1 MSGPQRGTDSEVSR
15 IALVTGA
22 AGGIGQRIVHRLA
35 GQGTTVVAVDL
46 AADTSK
52 DLRSIPGRVAIVQGD
67 ITDPADIE
75 RIVADTELDIGPI
88 DYLVNAVG
96 ILRVGEVVQ
105 LAQADWDEMF
115 AVNTTG
121 VFRMIREVVPRMIA
135 RRRGA
140 IVTVSSNAARTPRAS
155 MSAYS
160 ASKAAA
166 TMLAKCA
173 ALEVAKYGIRC
184 NVVSPGSTRT
194 EMLRTSWENEDR
206 AEATIAGVPEQF
218 RLGIPLGRIA
228 DPDDIV
234 DAVEFLLSDRAR
246 HITMQE
252 LTVDGGATLGI

>member
-1 MSGPQRGTDSEVSR
+1 MIEPQNAPDSGAPRV
-15 IALVTGA
+15 ALVTGA
-22 AGGIGQRIVHRLA
+22 AGGIGRRLVYRLA
-35 GQGTTVVAVDL
+35 SQGTAVVAVDR
-46 AADTSK
+46 AADASK
-52 DLRSIPGRVAIVQGD
+52 ELRAMPGQVSIVQGD
-67 ITDPADIE
+67 
-75 RIVADTELDIGPI
+75 VADPWDVERFVSEAERDVGPI

-96 ILRVGEVVQ
+96 VLRVGATVDLTET
-105 LAQADWDEMF
+105 EFEETF

-121 VFRMIREVVPRMIA
+121 VFLVTRAVVARMIP

-140 IVTVSSNAARTPRAS
+140 IVTVSSNAAHTPRAS

-184 NVVSPGSTRT
+184 NVVSPGSTNT
-194 EMLRTSWENEDR
+194 DMLRVSWADEDR
-206 AEATIAGVPEQF
+206 SDATIAGVPEQF

-252 LTVDGGATLGI
+252 LTVDGGATLGS

>member
-1 MSGPQRGTDSEVSR
+1 MVNQWNESR

-22 AGGIGQRIVHRLA
+22 GGGIGRRIVHRLA
-35 GQGTTVVAVDL
+35 AEGVTVVGVDRSPEAVTTL
-46 AADTSK
+46 KAMA
-52 DLRSIPGRVAIVQGD
+52 GRVVPIQ
-67 ITDPADIE
+67 ADLTEPGAAERVVAEIE
-75 RIVADTELDIGPI
+75 RDLGAL

-96 ILRVGEVVQ
+96 VLRVGEVVA
-105 LAQADWDEMF
+105 LSEADWEEMF
-115 AVNTTG
+115 AVNATA
-121 VFRMIREVVPRMIA
+121 VFRMIKAVVARMIP
-135 RRRGA
+135 RRGGA

-155 MSAYS
+155 MAAYS
-160 ASKAAA
+160 ASKSAA

-184 NVVSPGSTRT
+184 NVVSPGSTHT
-194 EMLRTSWENEDR
+194 DMLRVSWEDEDR
-206 AEATIAGVPEQF
+206 SAATIAGVPEKF

-252 LTVDGGATLGI
+252 LTVDGGATLGV